1 MSSTYTITQ
10 VCEVLQIGKN
20 KLYRFVSVL
29 RDYFPGLSRGAKNKL
44 LFSKQ
49 DLEFLTKVLHLE
61 NSGMPLREIEMTFAK
76 QTRPVSQTQN
86 SGSLV
91 PVSASYKTLQNL
103 EQRNIH
109 LEGKVE
115 TLEKKIDILNEQ
127 NRILY
132 KNFQEMKRSM
142 ENQMS
147 LSRNMIRRSIELMAE
162 REPVCRIEASQQLAT
177 SEKNR
182 FHPKQTW
189 GLLKRLWVNLFQ
201 PELLREM

>member
-10 VCEVLQIGKN
+10 VCEVLQMGKN

-29 RDYFPGLSRGAKNKL
+29 RDYFPGLQRGAKNKL

-61 NSGMPLREIEMTFAK
+61 NSGMPLREIEATFAK
-76 QTRPVSQTQN
+76 QARPVSETQN

-109 LEGKVE
+109 LENKVDH
-115 TLEKKIDILNEQ
+115 LEKKLDILNEQ

-132 KNFQEMKRSM
+132 KNLQEMRRTM

-162 REPVCRIEASQQLAT
+162 RDPAAQLLVKA
-177 SEKNR
+177 KA
-182 FHPKQTW
+182 KQPHSKCSR
-189 GLLKRLWVNLFQ
+189 GFFRSLWVHLFQ
-201 PELLREM
+201 PELLREPQG